1 MSNVQIPE
9 YQFHTSLT
17 LENPNLKTGRVV
29 VYTHKSVVVKL
40 RPDLMSDKFSSIWL
54 EAGLPNQRKI
64 LICNAYKTSRSYEA
78 QPEIWIIFIEQW
90 ERAISEGKEVI
101 CMGDMNIDHL
111 KWARNNLPPNS
122 ITAKLRPLINLLFE
136 RIIPLGVSQCV
147 TTATRTWPN
156 QEDSGIDHVYTNKP

>member
-1 MSNVQIPE
+1 M
-9 YQFHTSLT
+9 TS
-17 LENPNLKTGRVV
+17 
-29 VYTHKSVVVKL
+29 SVPFGL
-40 RPDLMSDKFSSIWL
+40 RLS
-54 EAGLPNQRKI
+54 GLPNQRKF
-64 LICNAYKTSRSYEA
+64 LIFNAYREWGLLNQPDKTSRSYEA
-78 QPEIWIIFIEQW
+78 QLERWIIFIEQW